1 MGNSKQVGMWM
12 DPYNKI
18 NIGTYRVFAFNL
30 PDRKKI
36 RKTHLLWILEGFKK
50 MASEPHSSKDFP
62 LKRKEKEKDF

>member
-30 PDRKKI
+30 PDRKKNMQNSLTVNI
-36 RKTHLLWILEGFKK
+36 RGF
-50 MASEPHSSKDFP
+50 
-62 LKRKEKEKDF
+62 